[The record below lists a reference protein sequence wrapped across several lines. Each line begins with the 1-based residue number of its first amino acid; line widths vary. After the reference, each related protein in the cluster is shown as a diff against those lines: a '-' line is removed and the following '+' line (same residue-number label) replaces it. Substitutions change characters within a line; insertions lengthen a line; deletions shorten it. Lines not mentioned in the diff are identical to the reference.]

1 MKPFIR
7 ITLMIPFL
15 SGTSHRLSAVLAVA
29 LILVTGSVRA
39 QTIINENWESYTP
52 GSAVASPWVQTG
64 GGGTTPAVS
73 ADTVVNT
80 TINSVTSNWGLI
92 NNAATDEP
100 ASNPGLKSTF
110 TATSAVLSL
119 SLQYS
124 IPANYGNSSQLM
136 LSLNSGST
144 VGISM
149 VLGHNW
155 ARNGMAY
162 INSAGTNTGIGHTF
176 SAGETITLSLAN
188 INITT
193 STYDITWSSSTGAS
207 GSITGATFTHA
218 VTSFDTL
225 TIGESSPVTGTSQL
239 YLDNILLQA
248 VPEPGSL
255 SLLGMCFSVGLGR
268 LMLRRKLLQ
277 G

>member
-1 MKPFIR
+1 
-7 ITLMIPFL
+7 MIPSL
-15 SGTSHRLSAVLAVA
+15 SCTSRRLSPLLASLLLLA
-29 LILVTGSVRA
+29 TSYATSLRA
-39 QTIINENWESYTP
+39 QTIINENWESYTS
-52 GSAVASPWVQTG
+52 GAAVASPWVLTG

-100 ASNPGLKSTF
+100 ASNPGLKTTF
-110 TATSAVLSL
+110 TSTSAVLSL
-119 SLQYS
+119 SFQYS
-124 IPANYGNSSQLM
+124 IPTNYGNTSQLM

-162 INSAGTNTGIGHTF
+162 INSAGTNTGVGHTF
-176 SAGETITLSLAN
+176 SAGETITLSLASIDVSTGTYN
-188 INITT
+188 IA
-193 STYDITWSSSTGAS
+193 WSSSTGAS
-207 GSITGATFTHA
+207 GSVTGATFNHS

-225 TIGESSPVTGTSQL
+225 TIGESSPVTGTSML

-248 VPEPGSL
+248 APEPGSL
-255 SLLGMCFSVGLGR
+255 ALIALGSVLGLGR
-268 LMLRRKLLQ
+268 LISRRRFV
-277 G
+277 